1 MSDYYIDGLNGDD
14 ANAGTSE
21 GAGNAWKTIGK
32 AISNPIAAGDRVFV
46 KASATYSETP
56 NFTSIPGTMAAP
68 VVLEGYGS
76 VVGDGVRATIVGD
89 GVTRWVLVTGVKYS
103 VRNFKVSGGSSV
115 SNSAGIH
122 VDSLSVVDNCEA
134 DGESVIKNGF
144 FGEADTYHV
153 GCYSYD
159 CTVRGFYYFGVGGAF
174 ACIAENSVTG
184 ITNVLRSFG
193 FFYCIA
199 RGNTST
205 GLSMANT
212 SSGELMVNCTVDGLS
227 VGAKGITQGTS
238 GRLAAV
244 INCVVINCTVGMGIG
259 GESPNRNWSF
269 NNCLFGNNTDYG
281 GSSSTAS
288 GEITS
293 DPEFVDEAAKN
304 YGPDAGSPLIMAGYD
319 SRIASWLSMTGDPI
333 DVGALQS
340 GAGGA
345 NFAGAFL
352 NWGVN

>member
-1 MSDYYIDGLNGDD
+1 MSDYYIDGLIGND

-46 KASATYSETP
+46 KASAIYSENP
-56 NFTSIPGTMAAP
+56 NFTSISGTMAAP

-76 VVGDGVRATIVGD
+76 VVGDGVRASIVGN
-89 GVTRWVLVTGVKYS
+89 GGTRWVLVTGPKYS

-115 SNSAGIH
+115 ANSAGIH
-122 VDSLSVVDNCEA
+122 VDDLSVVDNCEA

-153 GCYSYD
+153 GCYAYD
-159 CTVRGFYYFGVGGAF
+159 CTVRGFYYFGLGGAF

-184 ITNVLRSFG
+184 IKNNVRTFG

-199 RGNTST
+199 RGNSSAGLAMASTSQ
-205 GLSMANT
+205 
-212 SSGELMVNCTVDGLS
+212 GELIVNCTVDGLS
-227 VGAKGITQGTS
+227 GTKGITQGSS
-238 GRLAAV
+238 GALAAV
-244 INCVVINCTVGMGIG
+244 INCVVINCISGMEIG
-259 GESPNRNWSF
+259 GTSPNRNWSF
-269 NNCLFGNNTDYG
+269 NNCVFGNTDDYG
-281 GSSSTAS
+281 GGSSTAS

-293 DPEFVDEAAKN
+293 DPDFVDEAAKN

-319 SRIASWLSMTGDPI
+319 SRIASWLTMTGDPI

-340 GAGGA
+340 AAGGD

>member
-1 MSDYYIDGLNGDD
+1 MSDYYIDGLNGND

-21 GAGNAWKTIGK
+21 GAGNAWKTMGK

-46 KASATYSETP
+46 KANATYTENP

-68 VVLEGYGS
+68 VVVEGYGS

-89 GVTRWVLVTGVKYS
+89 GLIRWVLVVGVKYS

-115 SNSAGIH
+115 ANSAGIH
-122 VDSLSVVDNCEA
+122 LDRLSVVENCEV
-134 DGESVIKNGF
+134 DGESLIRYGF
-144 FGEADTYHV
+144 FGEVDTYNV
-153 GCYSYD
+153 GCYSHD
-159 CTVRGFYYFGVGGAF
+159 CTVSAFRFFGLGGAF
-174 ACIAENSVTG
+174 ACIADNSVTG
-184 ITNVLRSFG
+184 IQPILRTFG

-199 RGNTST
+199 RGNSLT
-205 GLSMANT
+205 GLAGNSF
-212 SSGELMVNCTVDGLS
+212 ELIANCTVDGL
-227 VGAKGITQGTS
+227 GGGKGITQGSTS
-238 GRLAAV
+238 AVATV
-244 INCVVINCTVGMGIG
+244 INCVVINCNTGMTIG
-259 GESPNRNWSF
+259 GHSPHRNWSF
-269 NNCLFGNNTDYG
+269 NNCLFGNTADYG

-340 GAGGA
+340 GAGGD